1 MPGSVAFLN
10 KTYDDAMALVIES
23 RNYIA
28 YRQALDERDLAP
40 NIRLQ
45 ISLETMR
52 VTARLT
58 QVMAWLLVQ
67 KAVDGGE
74 LTREQAMVEALALSG
89 EAICLDNAA
98 EELEGVPNGLKS
110 LLERSHALYLRISRL
125 DSQIRRQTA

>member
-28 YRQALDERDLAP
+28 YRQALDERDLEP
-40 NIRLQ
+40 PIRLQ

-89 EAICLDNAA
+89 EAICLDTAA

>member
-28 YRQALDERDLAP
+28 YRQALDERDLEP
-40 NIRLQ
+40 PIRLQ

-89 EAICLDNAA
+89 EAICLDTAA
-98 EELEGVPNGLKS
+98 QELEGVPNGLKS

>member
-1 MPGSVAFLN
+1 MPSSSAFLN

-28 YRQALDERDLAP
+28 YRQALDERDLEP
-40 NIRLQ
+40 SIRLQ

-67 KAVDGGE
+67 KAVEGGE

-89 EAICLDNAA
+89 EVICLDTAA
-98 EELEGVPNGLKS
+98 HDLEGVPNGLKS
-110 LLERSHALYLRISRL
+110 LLDRSHALYLRISRL
-125 DSQIRRQTA
+125 DGQIRRRSA

>member
-28 YRQALDERDLAP
+28 YRQALDERDLEP
-40 NIRLQ
+40 PIRLQ

-89 EAICLDNAA
+89 EAICLDTAA
-98 EELEGVPNGLKS
+98 QELEGVPNGLKS

-125 DSQIRRQTA
+125 DSQIRRQTG

>member
-1 MPGSVAFLN
+1 MPGSVAFLS

-28 YRQALDERDLAP
+28 YRQALDERDLEP
-40 NIRLQ
+40 SIRLQ

-67 KAVDGGE
+67 KAVEGGE

-89 EAICLDNAA
+89 EAICLDTAA
-98 EELEGVPNGLKS
+98 HELEGVPNGLKS
-110 LLERSHALYLRISRL
+110 LLDRSHALYLRISRL
-125 DSQIRRQTA
+125 DNQIRRSA